1 MPVIN
6 PTTPGPLTPDGTGP
20 CAWPLDASCAP
31 DFPPLVADW
40 TPAHVLAVEIA
51 TDMLWRRTAGRYGL
65 CPELIRPCR
74 RACSPDRH
82 GTGWLWDPHQTG
94 ALNPYLDERGKWFN
108 FGCSCPRPDC
118 SCKAPCIIRLPG
130 PVNSVVEVRV
140 DGVVLPPDEYVLST
154 RRRDHADL
162 IRKGGLEGECWPTCQ
177 DLEKDITEPG
187 TFSVLYL
194 RGKAVPAAGMRA
206 LGSLANEI
214 YKQCTGARG
223 CRLPERVQT
232 VTREGVTY
240 EMFDPGEWL
249 EQGLTGLRD
258 VDAWIRAVNPHQHT
272 QPSAVFSLDL
282 DPAPW
287 AERKDTP

>member
-6 PTTPGPLTPDGTGP
+6 PTIPGPSNPGGAQP
-20 CAWPLDASCAP
+20 CTWPLDTTCAP
-31 DFPPLVADW
+31 EFPDEASDW
-40 TPAHVLAVEIA
+40 TPQHVLAVEIA
-51 TDMLWRRTAGRYGL
+51 TEILNARTAGRYGL

-74 RACSPDRH
+74 RACTPDGM
-82 GTGWLWDPHQTG
+82 GTGFLFDPRRSG
-94 ALNPYLDERGKWFN
+94 LLNPYQDEHGRWFN
-108 FGCSCPRPDC
+108 FGCGCSRVDC
-118 SCKAPCIIRLPG
+118 SCKPLCSIRLPG
-130 PVNSVVEVRV
+130 PVNAVVEVRV
-140 DGVVLPPDEYVLST
+140 DGQVIPATEYVLK
-154 RRRDHADL
+154 RGAGWADL
-162 IRKGGLEGECWPTCQ
+162 IRKGGPGGACWPNCQ
-177 DLEKDITEPG
+177 DLEQPITAPG

-194 RGKAVPAAGMRA
+194 RGRAVPAAGMRA

-214 YKQCTGARG
+214 YKQCIGARG

-249 EQGLTGLRD
+249 KDGLTGLRD
-258 VDAWIRAVNPHQHT
+258 VDLWIDTVNPNRLR

-287 AERKDTP
+287 GERGVQQ

>member
-6 PTTPGPLTPDGTGP
+6 PTTPGPITPDGSGP
-20 CAWPLDASCAP
+20 CAWPLDTACAP
-31 DFPPLVADW
+31 SFPPLVSDW
-40 TPAHVLAVEIA
+40 TPQHVLAVEIA
-51 TDMLWRRTAGRYGL
+51 TELLWARTAGRYGL

-82 GTGWLWDPHQTG
+82 GTGWLWDPQQRG
-94 ALNPYLDERGKWFN
+94 PLNPYLDERGKWFN
-108 FGCSCPRPDC
+108 FGCGCPRSDC
-118 SCKAPCIIRLPG
+118 SCKAPCAIRLPG

-140 DGVVLPPDEYVLST
+140 DGQVLPPEEYTLGN
-154 RRRDHADL
+154 RRTDHADL
-162 IRKGGLEGECWPTCQ
+162 IRRGGVDGPCWPTCQ

-194 RGKAVPAAGMRA
+194 RGRAVPAAGMRA

-214 YKQCTGARG
+214 YKQCTGAKG

-249 EQGLTGLRD
+249 DKGFTGLRD
-258 VDAWIRAVNPHQHT
+258 VDTWIATVNPNSLR
-272 QPSAVFSLDL
+272 QPSAVFSLDI

-287 AERKDTP
+287 AQRGELP

>member
-6 PTTPGPLTPDGTGP
+6 PTTPGPLTPDGAGP
-20 CAWPLDASCAP
+20 CAWPLDTACAP
-31 DFPPLVADW
+31 SFPAKVSDW
-40 TPAHVLAVEIA
+40 TPEHVLAVEIA
-51 TDMLWRRTAGRYGL
+51 TELLWARTAGRYGL

-82 GTGWLWDPHQTG
+82 GTGWLWDPQRPDQP
-94 ALNPYLDERGKWFN
+94 LNPYLDERGKWFN
-108 FGCSCPRPDC
+108 FGCGCARQDC
-118 SCKAPCIIRLPG
+118 GCQAPCSIRLPG

-140 DGVVLPPDEYVLST
+140 DGAVLPPQEYTL
-154 RRRDHADL
+154 RRRSGYGELWRA
-162 IRKGGLEGECWPTCQ
+162 GGQDGPCWPTCQ

-194 RGKAVPAAGMRA
+194 RGRAVPAAGMRA

-214 YKQCTGARG
+214 YKQCTGAKG

-232 VTREGVTY
+232 VTREGITY

-249 EQGLTGLRD
+249 EKGFTGLRD
-258 VDAWIRAVNPHQHT
+258 VDTWIATVNPNSLR

-287 AERKDTP
+287 AQRGDQS